1 METIEQMT
9 KKAEV
14 LYKKMQDWNSLQNEG
29 ASDGFNPHED
39 AYADA
44 AEKLADAI
52 FKDEWTLE
60 TTKARRQ
67 EWNDAVKAGKI
78 KTHKDIADFEKLAGW
93 KTSVLKSAVAKISAS
108 F

>member
-1 METIEQMT
+1 MT

-14 LYKKMQDWNSLQNEG
+14 LYKKMQAWNSLQNEG

-52 FKDEWTLE
+52 FKDEC
-60 TTKARRQ
+60 R
-67 EWNDAVKAGKI
+67 D
-78 KTHKDIADFEKLAGW
+78 
-93 KTSVLKSAVAKISAS
+93 
-108 F
+108 